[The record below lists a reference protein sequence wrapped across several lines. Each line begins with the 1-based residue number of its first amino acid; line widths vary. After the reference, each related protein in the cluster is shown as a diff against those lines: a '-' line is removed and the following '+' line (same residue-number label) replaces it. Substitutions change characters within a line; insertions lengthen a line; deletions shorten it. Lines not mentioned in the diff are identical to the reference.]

1 MVKQKQLTKKEQESL
16 RIKEKICDTL
26 AEKEH
31 EFFRNYSKS
40 IVGTAV
46 IYAKDMKE
54 AEKKFDD
61 GDYDME
67 DDDEDIDWDEI
78 EDSEE

>member
-1 MVKQKQLTKKEQESL
+1 MKKQKALTKKEQESL
-16 RIKEKICDTL
+16 RIKERICDTL

-31 EFFRNYSKS
+31 EFYITYSKTAN
-40 IVGTAV
+40 GTAT
-46 IYAKDMKE
+46 IMAKNMKE
-54 AEKKFDD
+54 AQEKFDD

-78 EDSEE
+78 EDGGI

>member
-1 MVKQKQLTKKEQESL
+1 METPKKLTKEEQESL
-16 RIKEKICDTL
+16 RTKEKICDTL

-31 EFFRNYSKS
+31 EFFRNYSKT
-40 IVGTAV
+40 ILGTAV
-46 IYAKDMKE
+46 VYAKDMKE
-54 AEKKFDD
+54 AKEKFDD

-78 EDSEE
+78 EDGEA